1 MTQNNVAS
9 SPVLPAGN
17 SALVGALAAGFGYL
31 WWGFSVVYYKAT
43 MIYPIW
49 EVLAHRPIWTLAL
62 TLTVVLLMRRFDKLR
77 AVLKDKKLM
86 GRLFITSMIIGSNW
100 LVFNYA
106 IYESRV
112 METSLGYYIN
122 PLISVVLGVVLLSER
137 LSRPQIASVL
147 LAACAVLTLTLLQ
160 GSLPWISLYMAGSF
174 AAYGYLRKVMP
185 VGPLEGL
192 VVEAMYLCPLAIC
205 YFIYAG
211 AQDVLVFGHD
221 GQSISAMLLLIA
233 IGPMTAI
240 PLFAFTF
247 GAQRIRLSTMGL
259 MQYIAPTTHF
269 FLAIHYGEA
278 FGTPHVIAFG
288 LIWIA
293 LIIFSVDL
301 FRQERRIRR
310 NAKGGQN

>member
-1 MTQNNVAS
+1 MTQNNVTS
-9 SPVLPAGN
+9 SPDSPAGN

-49 EVLAHRPIWTLAL
+49 EVLAHRPIWTVSL
-62 TLTVVLLMRRFDKLR
+62 TFAVVLLMGRLSILWS
-77 AVLKDKKLM
+77 VLTNRKLM

-100 LVFNYA
+100 LVFNFA

-137 LSRPQIASVL
+137 LSRPQIAAVF
-147 LAACAVLTLTLLQ
+147 LAALGVLALTIHQ

-174 AAYGYLRKVMP
+174 AAYGYLRKVMS

-192 VVEAMYLCPLAIC
+192 VVEALYLCPMAIC
-205 YFIYAG
+205 YLFYAG
-211 AQDVLVFGHD
+211 AQGDLVFGHE
-221 GQSISAMLLLIA
+221 GQSIGAMLLLVA

-278 FGTPHVIAFG
+278 FGTPHMIAFG
-288 LIWIA
+288 LIWTA
-293 LIIFSVDL
+293 LVIFSIDL
-301 FRQERRIRR
+301 FRQERRIRKS
-310 NAKGGQN
+310 AGLA

>member
-1 MTQNNVAS
+1 MTHTNVIS
-9 SPVLPAGN
+9 SPGTPAGN

-49 EVLAHRPIWTLAL
+49 EVLAHRPIWTLLVTCAA
-62 TLTVVLLMRRFDKLR
+62 VVLMGRFQILW
-77 AVLKDKKLM
+77 AILKNKKLM
-86 GRLFITSMIIGSNW
+86 GQLFMTSMIIGSNW

-137 LSRPQIASVL
+137 LSRPQIVSVF
-147 LAACAVLTLTLLQ
+147 LAACAVLTLTILQ

-174 AAYGYLRKVMP
+174 AAYGYLRKVMA

-192 VVEAMYLCPLAIC
+192 VVEAMYLCPLAVG
-205 YFIYAG
+205 YFVYASG
-211 AQDVLVFGHD
+211 QETLIFGHE
-221 GQSISAMLLLIA
+221 GQSIWAMLLLMA

-269 FLAIHYGEA
+269 FLAIHYGEP
-278 FGTPHVIAFG
+278 FGTAHLISFG
-288 LIWIA
+288 LIWTA
-293 LIIFSVDL
+293 LIIFSADL

-310 NAKGGQN
+310 GTKRA

>member
-1 MTQNNVAS
+1 MTQNNVTS
-9 SPVLPAGN
+9 SPAPSAEN
-17 SALVGALAAGFGYL
+17 SALVGALAACFGYL

-49 EVLAHRPIWTLAL
+49 EVLAHRPIWTVIL
-62 TLTVVLLMRRFDKLR
+62 TFAVVLLMGRFDKLW
-77 AVLKDKKLM
+77 AVLQDKKLM

-137 LSRPQIASVL
+137 LSRPQIASVV
-147 LAACAVLTLTLLQ
+147 LAACAVLALTIQQ
-160 GSLPWISLYMAGSF
+160 GALPWISLYMAGSF

-192 VVEAMYLCPLAIC
+192 VVEALYLCPLAIC
-205 YFIYAG
+205 YFFYG
-211 AQDVLVFGHD
+211 AAHDSLIFGHE
-221 GQSISAMLLLIA
+221 GQSISAMLLLVA

-278 FGTPHVIAFG
+278 FGLSHMIAFG
-288 LIWIA
+288 LIWCA
-293 LIIFSVDL
+293 LIVFSVDL
-301 FRQERRIRR
+301 FRQERRIRK
-310 NAKGGQN
+310 NVEAA

>member
-1 MTQNNVAS
+1 MTHTNVTS
-9 SPVLPAGN
+9 SPGTLAGN

-49 EVLAHRPIWTLAL
+49 EVLAHRPIWTLLVTCAA
-62 TLTVVLLMRRFDKLR
+62 VV
-77 AVLKDKKLM
+77 LM
-86 GRLFITSMIIGSNW
+86 GRFQILWAILKNKKIMGQLFMTSMIIGSNW

-137 LSRPQIASVL
+137 LSRPQIVSVF
-147 LAACAVLTLTLLQ
+147 LAACAVLTLTILQ

-174 AAYGYLRKVMP
+174 AAYGYLRKVMA

-192 VVEAMYLCPLAIC
+192 VVEAMYLCPLAVG
-205 YFIYAG
+205 YFVYASG
-211 AQDVLVFGHD
+211 QETLIFGHE
-221 GQSISAMLLLIA
+221 GQSIWAMLLLMA

-269 FLAIHYGEA
+269 FLAIHYGEP
-278 FGTPHVIAFG
+278 FGTTHLISFG
-288 LIWIA
+288 LIWTA
-293 LIIFSVDL
+293 LIIFSADL

-310 NAKGGQN
+310 ATKRA

>member
-1 MTQNNVAS
+1 MTHTNVTS
-9 SPVLPAGN
+9 SPGTSAGN

-49 EVLAHRPIWTLAL
+49 EVLAHRPIWTLLVTCAA
-62 TLTVVLLMRRFDKLR
+62 VMLMGRFQILWTI
-77 AVLKDKKLM
+77 LKNKKLM
-86 GRLFITSMIIGSNW
+86 GQLLMTSMIIGSNW

-137 LSRPQIASVL
+137 LSRPQIVSVF
-147 LAACAVLTLTLLQ
+147 LAACAVLTLTILQ

-174 AAYGYLRKVMP
+174 AAYGYLRKVMA

-192 VVEAMYLCPLAIC
+192 VVEALYLCPLAVC
-205 YFIYAG
+205 YFVYASG
-211 AQDVLVFGHD
+211 QETLIFGHE
-221 GQSISAMLLLIA
+221 GQSIWSMLLLIA

-269 FLAIHYGEA
+269 FLAIHYGEP
-278 FGTPHVIAFG
+278 FGTAHLISFG
-288 LIWIA
+288 LIWTA
-293 LIIFSVDL
+293 LIIFSADL

-310 NAKGGQN
+310 ASKRA